1 MNDHARPWF
10 AATIRVGRRRF
21 RLRLVRWRLALIVA
35 AILLAPVVYVLS
47 AGPVVYLANVAGM
60 QNDPWIETIVGG
72 VYAPLIL
79 CMESSDFF
87 GEWMG
92 SYLELWETD

>member
-47 AGPVVYLANVAGM
+47 AGPVVFLMTAAGM
-60 QNDPWIETIVGG
+60 EDTPWVGTLAEG

-79 CMESSDFF
+79 CMESSELF
-87 GEWMG
+87 GDLMG
-92 SYLELWETD
+92 SYLELWETE

>member
-1 MNDHARPWF
+1 MNDHVRPWF
-10 AATIRVGRRRF
+10 AATIRVGRRKF
-21 RLRLVRWRLALIVA
+21 RLRLVRWRLALSVA

-47 AGPVVYLANVAGM
+47 AGPVVFLMTAAGM
-60 QNDPWIETIVGG
+60 EDTPWVG
-72 VYAPLIL
+72 VLVERIYAPLIL
-79 CMESSDFF
+79 CMESSEFF